1 MKLIEAHIENFGKLS
16 GETFRFNSS
25 LNEFYKENGWGKS
38 TLAAFIKVMLF
49 GFDNERARDE
59 LSNERKRYK
68 PWQGGSYGGSLE
80 IQVKDKSYIIYRSFG
95 TKDKEDEFVLRDAK
109 TQLLSNDFTKNI
121 GEELFE
127 IDLAAFSRTIFISQ
141 NDIYT
146 EATGNINAKIG
157 NLTDNTDD
165 INNFEAV
172 DKKLTDLLNSMSPT
186 RKTGSISKLVDE
198 LNDLKVEVKKAAT
211 LDEAIDKYVKAK
223 EEEKSKYLALKRKQ
237 QKLLEKKK
245 EVSKYKD
252 LKNIQK
258 EYEGLLEIVT
268 NLQSKLSAIKAK
280 LPQKQVD
287 SNVVEEAL
295 KNTDELKK
303 WESYKEAYN
312 ISTNKLSEYKNL
324 ENIFGDTVIAEDI
337 FANKISKAD
346 RLIQFEKDVEAT
358 RITNEELE
366 EYEQLK
372 GLLGENNVDEHT
384 IELKVSNWTRKNEI
398 KSAIRIKELNYQTQ
412 KASIDKEAEA
422 VTKAAKKNY
431 LPLILGIISLVAG
444 FALLPVNVYFT
455 IGLIVAALGGIGGFV
470 VINNNNKS
478 KAEAL
483 KKKYEDSYS
492 LLEKIKE
499 EISLDSS
506 FIEKSER
513 EMKTFLKLFNITYVE
528 EEVINQLFN
537 IKHNVS
543 RYKQLQ
549 RKIENTDKSAVV
561 TIDKYKSEL
570 TEFFKNF
577 EPDFEAADSY
587 KYKQALIEL
596 ENKYT
601 LYVKYKEQL
610 EKYNQCV
617 DKCNKLQG
625 NINSFFEN
633 CQIEKAEDITK
644 QLLDLKINIR
654 NYQEIFV
661 EYDQAKQNFSEY
673 VEKNNITDDI
683 INLKVE
689 ENEESLLDIDKEAEE
704 IIREIEV
711 VNSTITNYNN
721 SLNELREK
729 RDIISEKEEYLE
741 QLEEKVLEDK
751 KKYKLIKKTKELL
764 ENSKNSLTARYMKP
778 ILDSF
783 KKYYK
788 IISEDITDKFSIDAK
803 INITANEGGIPRRV
817 DLLSEGTKDL
827 VYICMR
833 LALVDA
839 MYTEEKPFILF
850 DDPFVNFDDE
860 KVTGSL
866 KLLQE
871 VSKEYQIIY
880 FTCHNS
886 RK

>member
-16 GETFRFNSS
+16 GENFKFNSH

-49 GFDNERARDE
+49 GFENERARDE

-68 PWQGGSYGGSLE
+68 PWQGGVYGGSLE
-80 IQVKDKSYIIYRSFG
+80 IQVKDKNYIISRTFG
-95 TKDKEDEFVLRDAK
+95 AKDKEDEFVLRDAS
-109 TQLLSNDFTKNI
+109 TLLLSDDFTKNI

-186 RKTGSISKLVDE
+186 RKTGSISKLIDE
-198 LNDLKVEVKKAAT
+198 LNDLRVEVKKAST

-223 EEEKSKYLALKRKQ
+223 EEEKNKYFALKEKQ
-237 QKLLEKKK
+237 QKLIEKKK

-258 EYEGLLEIVT
+258 EYEGLLETVT
-268 NLQSKLSAIKAK
+268 NLKNKLLAIKGQ
-280 LPQKQVD
+280 LPQKEID
-287 SNVVEEAL
+287 SKVVEEAL
-295 KNTDELKK
+295 KNIDELKK
-303 WESYKEAYN
+303 WQSYKEAYN
-312 ISTNKLSEYKNL
+312 ISEDKLSEYKTL
-324 ENIFGDTVIAEDI
+324 DDI
-337 FANKISKAD
+337 FTDRPIEQEIFEDKISKAEE
-346 RLIQFEKDVEAT
+346 LIQLEKNAEAT
-358 RITNEELE
+358 KVTEEELE
-366 EYEQLK
+366 EYKKLK
-372 GLLGENNVDEHT
+372 ESLGENKVDEHT
-384 IELKVSNWTRKNEI
+384 IELKVSNWTKKNEI
-398 KSAIRIKELNYQTQ
+398 KSAIKIKELNYQTQ
-412 KASIDKEAEA
+412 KASIDKELEA
-422 VTKAAKKNY
+422 ATRTAKKNY
-431 LPLILGIISLVAG
+431 VPLILGFISLIAG

-455 IGLIVAALGGIGGFV
+455 IGLVAVALGSIGSFV
-470 VINNNNKS
+470 AINNKNKS

-483 KKKYEDSYS
+483 RKNYEDSYR
-492 LLEKIKE
+492 LLEEMKE
-499 EISLDSS
+499 EIDLDNS
-506 FIEKSER
+506 FIEKNER
-513 EMKTFLKLFNITYVE
+513 EMNAFLKLFNIAYVE
-528 EEVINQLFN
+528 DEVINQLFN
-537 IKHNVS
+537 IKHSVS
-543 RYKQLQ
+543 RYKQLL
-549 RKIENTDKSAVV
+549 KKVENVDKSAVT

-570 TEFFKNF
+570 TELIREF
-577 EPDFEAADSY
+577 EPDFKAVDSY
-587 KYKQALIEL
+587 KYRQTLIEL
-596 ENKYT
+596 KNKYT
-601 LYVKYKEQL
+601 LYIEYKEQL
-610 EKYNQCV
+610 EKYNKCV
-617 DKCNKLQG
+617 EEGNRLQDSVD
-625 NINSFFEN
+625 SFFKEYE
-633 CQIEKAEDITK
+633 IEKAEDITK
-644 QLLDLKINIR
+644 QLLDLKINVR
-654 NYQEIFV
+654 SYQDIFV
-661 EYDQAKQNFSEY
+661 EYDQAKQNLSKF

-689 ENEESLLDIDKEAEE
+689 EKEENLLDLDKEAEE

-729 RDIISEKEEYLE
+729 RDIISEKEECLE
-741 QLEEKVLEDK
+741 QLEQSVAADK

-764 ENSKNSLTARYMKP
+764 EASKNSLTARYMKP

-783 KKYYK
+783 KKYYN

-803 INITANEGGIPRRV
+803 INITANEGGIPRRI

-860 KVTGSL
+860 KVAGSL

>member
-1 MKLIEAHIENFGKLS
+1 MKLIEAHIENFGRLS
-16 GETFRFNSS
+16 GESFKFNSD

-68 PWQGGSYGGSLE
+68 PWQGGVYGGSLE
-80 IQVKDKSYIIYRSFG
+80 IQVKGKNYIISRTFG
-95 TKDKEDEFVLRDAK
+95 VKDKEDEFVLRDAR
-109 TQLLSNDFTKNI
+109 TLLLSDDFTKNI

-127 IDLAAFSRTIFISQ
+127 IDLTAFSRTIFISQ

-172 DKKLTDLLNSMSPT
+172 DKKLTDILNSMSPT
-186 RKTGSISKLVDE
+186 RKTGSISKLIDE
-198 LNDLKVEVKKAAT
+198 LNDLKVEVKKAST

-223 EEEKSKYLALKRKQ
+223 EEEKNKYFALKEKQ
-237 QKLLEKKK
+237 QKLMEKKK

-258 EYEGLLEIVT
+258 EYEGLLEAVT
-268 NLQSKLSAIKAK
+268 NLKNKLLAIKNQ
-280 LPQKQVD
+280 LPQKEID
-287 SNVVEEAL
+287 SKVVEEAL
-295 KNTDELKK
+295 KNIDELKK
-303 WESYKEAYN
+303 WQSYKEAYN
-312 ISTNKLSEYKNL
+312 ISEDKLSEYKTL
-324 ENIFGDTVIAEDI
+324 EDI
-337 FANKISKAD
+337 FADRPIAQEIFEGKISKAEE
-346 RLIQFEKDVEAT
+346 LIQLEKNAEAT
-358 RITNEELE
+358 KVTEEELE
-366 EYEQLK
+366 EYKKLK
-372 GLLGENNVDEHT
+372 ESLGENKVDEHT
-384 IELKVSNWTRKNEI
+384 IELKLSNWTRKNEI
-398 KSAIRIKELNYQTQ
+398 KSAIKIKELNYQTQ
-412 KASIDKEAEA
+412 KASVDKELEA
-422 VTKAAKKNY
+422 VTRTTKKNY
-431 LPLILGIISLVAG
+431 VPLILGFISLIAG
-444 FALLPVNVYFT
+444 FALLPVNGYFT
-455 IGLIVAALGGIGGFV
+455 IGLVAVALGSIGSFV
-470 VINNNNKS
+470 VINNKNKS
-478 KAEAL
+478 KAEVL
-483 KKKYEDSYS
+483 RKNYEDSYS
-492 LLEKIKE
+492 LLEGIKE
-499 EISLDSS
+499 EIALDNS
-506 FIEKSER
+506 FIEKNER
-513 EMKTFLKLFNITYVE
+513 EMNAFLKLFNIAYVE
-528 EEVINQLFN
+528 DEVINQLFN
-537 IKHNVS
+537 IKHSVS
-543 RYKQLQ
+543 RYKQLL
-549 RKIENTDKSAVV
+549 KKVENVDKSAVT

-570 TEFFKNF
+570 TELIKEF
-577 EPDFEAADSY
+577 EPDFKAVDSY
-587 KYKQALIEL
+587 KYRQALIEL
-596 ENKYT
+596 KNKYT
-601 LYVKYKEQL
+601 LYIEYKEQL
-610 EKYNQCV
+610 EKYNKCV
-617 DKCNKLQG
+617 EKGNKLQDSV
-625 NINSFFEN
+625 NSFFKEYE
-633 CQIEKAEDITK
+633 IEKAEDITK
-644 QLLDLKINIR
+644 QLLDLKINVR
-654 NYQEIFV
+654 NYQDIFV
-661 EYDQAKQNFSEY
+661 EYDQAKQNLSKF

-683 INLKVE
+683 INLKAEEKE
-689 ENEESLLDIDKEAEE
+689 ENLLDLDKEAEE

-729 RDIISEKEEYLE
+729 RDIISEKEECLE
-741 QLEEKVLEDK
+741 QLEQSVAADK

-764 ENSKNSLTARYMKP
+764 EASKNSLTARYMKP

-783 KKYYK
+783 KKYYN

-803 INITANEGGIPRRV
+803 INITANEGGIPRRI

-860 KVTGSL
+860 KVAGSL